1 MTDTLN
7 PDTLKVLR
15 DLRGW
20 SQDRL
25 AKESKISKSQI
36 SRWERGQQTAKIHQ
50 NTRERLC
57 QALGVKWDKLTRAVE
72 KPNPNVFRAPLKAG
86 ISFPAKTALTV
97 IRYHYG
103 LREEAILDLAPL
115 AFLILAERKPCV
127 PGGRAPGM
135 GAVKGHRR
143 GPTEGPPVSALPLSC
158 RGAFPRTVLQRGTGS
173 PDERKCIEGARCPLR
188 INTKRRRRRGSP
200 PFVGPSW
207 KRALAGTLVLFYK
220 NTRWSSTPFPTGL
233 PRAMRSRRRSS
244 RNGSGLDPQKEEDLA
259 VLRRIQTGDID
270 LEEVMNKK
278 SEATGEEYRRWLT
291 EQHQTVLAEEKERHA
306 LLFGSLTL
314 DLPGVKDKTTGQDNP
329 TTPSDNHQPTE
340 DPA

>member
-7 PDTLKVLR
+7 PDTLKALR

-72 KPNPNVFRAPLKAG
+72 RPNPNLFRAPLKAG
-86 ISFPAKTALTV
+86 ISPPARTALTL
-97 IRYHYG
+97 IRHYYR
-103 LREEAILDLAPL
+103 LQEEAVLDLAPL
-115 AFLILAERKPCV
+115 AFYILVERSL
-127 PGGRAPGM
+127 RTRRQALE
-135 GAVKGHRR
+135 GAVKALDEA
-143 GPTEGPPVSALPLSC
+143 TEAARERLPYLP
-158 RGAFPRTVLQRGTGS
+158 GAIRDGY
-173 PDERKCIEGARCPLR
+173 DWDWIAYERKCIEERDVFA
-188 INTKRRRRRGSP
+188 INTNDEGDEVS
-200 PFVGPSW
+200 PFVDFLAKELADLGLFTKYPLEFYPSYRSAPGYEI
-207 KRALAGTLVLFYK
+207 RAEVFAQ
-220 NTRWSSTPFPTGL
+220 WI
-233 PRAMRSRRRSS
+233 
-244 RNGSGLDPQKEEDLA
+244 GLDSQEEDDLA
-259 VLRRIQTGDID
+259 VLRRIQTGEID
-270 LEEVMNKK
+270 LEEVMNKN

-291 EQHQTVLAEEKERHA
+291 EQHETLLAKEKERHA

-314 DLPGVKDKTTGQDNP
+314 DLPGVKEKTTGQDDP

>member
-115 AFLILAERKPCV
+115 AFLILAERSLRARRQALDEAEKALNEATETALRRLPYL
-127 PGGRAPGM
+127 PGAIFYGYDDEWFA
-135 GAVKGHRR
+135 
-143 GPTEGPPVSALPLSC
+143 
-158 RGAFPRTVLQRGTGS
+158 
-173 PDERKCIEGARCPLR
+173 DERKSIEDRDVFA
-188 INTKRRRRRGSP
+188 INTNNEGDEVS
-200 PFVGPSW
+200 PFVDFLE
-207 KRALAGTLVLFYK
+207 KELANLGRFQEYPLEFWPHY
-220 NTRWSSTPFPTGL
+220 
-233 PRAMRSRRRSS
+233 RSAPDYEIPA
-244 RNGSGLDPQKEEDLA
+244 GVFGQMIGLDPQKEDDLA
-259 VLRRIQTGDID
+259 VLECIQRGEID
-270 LEEVMNKK
+270 LEEVVKKK

-291 EQHQTVLAEEKERHA
+291 ERHQTVLAEEKERNA
-306 LLFGSLTL
+306 LLFGSLRL
-314 DLPGVKDKTTGQDNP
+314 DLPGVKEKTTGQDNP